1 MELHRES
8 PPTWGI
14 RNAPQTP
21 IPCSMITRALIR
33 DLNVTT
39 RDISLTGMLVS
50 PVWLVLGIAAGD
62 IVMVTVALL
71 VALVSTLHV
80 KPALV
85 ARLRAV

>member
-1 MELHRES
+1 MS
-8 PPTWGI
+8 P
-14 RNAPQTP
+14 
-21 IPCSMITRALIR
+21 RALIR

-80 KPALV
+80 KPARV